1 MNNYVKSKERETRKM
16 TELKFADVILRQ
28 RKMRNMTQ
36 EELATALG
44 VSAQAVSNWER
55 GGYPDITMLPAI
67 ANYFEMT
74 IDALLGN
81 DEVAQKED
89 IAAFFRKVR
98 EELPN
103 EDMDSRIR
111 LGKEYTLKYP
121 KNYAIAH
128 EMCWIIYRSNSD
140 VRREHMDLLRSLC
153 NKIISECTTQ
163 TYREGAVEIM
173 CTLGDDDD
181 WEKWSQM
188 CAEDYGAYR
197 GEVLEKRLLEQKK
210 YDECILR
217 KGANKLEL
225 FCHLLTANCGNW
237 SDPEKELAW
246 IEYRINLMRS
256 FGEGGGIP
264 AAWQGYYAVMLTY
277 AADKYFCLG
286 MNEKGYEHLED
297 AYRNFVEWS
306 SIPEGTAL
314 DVGQDWMFH
323 GVKALKNEWSYLLA
337 TGEETYSNYMHIFTD
352 RRDFLEHVMK
362 MPQKW
367 HGFDRVKSDERYYEI
382 LKQAE
387 LLSATQ
393 N

>member
-1 MNNYVKSKERETRKM
+1 M

-74 IDALLGN
+74 IDTLLGN
-81 DEVAQKED
+81 DEAAQKED

-98 EELPN
+98 EALPN

-121 KNYAIAH
+121 KNYDIAH
-128 EMCWIIYRSNSD
+128 EMCWIISHSNSD
-140 VRREHMDLLRSLC
+140 ARREHMDLLRSLC

-163 TYREGAVEIM
+163 TYREAAVEIM
-173 CTLGDDDD
+173 CTLGDDND
-181 WEKWSQM
+181 WETWSKM
-188 CAEDYGAYR
+188 CEEDYGVYR
-197 GEVLEKRLLEQKK
+197 GEILEKRLLEQKK
-210 YDECILR
+210 YDEYILR
-217 KGANKLEL
+217 NGANKLEL
-225 FCHLLTANCGNW
+225 FCHLLTSNSGNW
-237 SDPEKELAW
+237 SAPEKELAW

-256 FGEGGGIP
+256 FGEGGVIP

-277 AADKYFCLG
+277 SANQCFRLG

-306 SIPEGTAL
+306 TIPEGTAL
-314 DVGQDWMFH
+314 DVGHDWMFH

-337 TGEETYSNYMHIFTD
+337 NGEETYSNYMHIFTN
-352 RRDFLEHVMK
+352 RSGFLATVMK
-362 MPQKW
+362 MYQKW
-367 HGFDRVKSDERYYEI
+367 NGFDRVKNEERYREI
-382 LKQAE
+382 LKKAE
-387 LLSATQ
+387 LLASVQ
-393 N
+393 K